1 MAKQHFY
8 CSTPTQNF
16 PLPETQRLTL
26 LLGCLTLSFT
36 ISGCSEN
43 PPSES
48 SDGSASTFT
57 AVKPEEQPSNAEDD
71 TPKMLSADELRTQ
84 LGANENAHFE
94 KTGRNF
100 TVADLGN
107 SGVTTLEPLRGL
119 PLKVLNLSQTR
130 VTDLSPLEGMK
141 IERMGISETD
151 ISDMSPL
158 TGAPLEHLDATRSEL
173 EDLSFLEGNTKLT
186 HLYLEGAKVGD
197 ISPLKSC
204 PLKVLWLNGCPV
216 EDLSILTG
224 KQLDELNLCDTPIE
238 DLKTVQSMRLGTLWM
253 RNTNVKDLTGIS
265 DHGLVSLD
273 VEGSSVNNLNAL
285 SGMNTLKRLNISRT
299 QVTDLSPLADLQL
312 ERLIFTPNLIKTGIE
327 AIRNMRSLQQIDTSF
342 DGVAQ
347 PMTPSEFWERYDAGE
362 FKAES

>member
-1 MAKQHFY
+1 MAKQQRHF
-8 CSTPTQNF
+8 TQ
-16 PLPETQRLTL
+16 TQRRRFTERQRVNL
-26 LLGCLTLSFT
+26 LLGCLAFSLTV
-36 ISGCSEN
+36 SGCSEN
-43 PPSES
+43 PTSES
-48 SDGSASTFT
+48 SDNSASSFN
-57 AVKPEEQPSNAEDD
+57 AVKPDEQTSDGESEV
-71 TPKMLSADELRTQ
+71 PKMLTADELRRQ

-107 SGVTTLEPLRGL
+107 SGITTLEPLRGL

-141 IERMGISETD
+141 IERMGIAETD

-158 TGAPLEHLDATRSEL
+158 TGAPLEHLDATRSQL

-186 HLYLEGAKVGD
+186 HLYLEGAKVLD
-197 ISPLKSC
+197 ISPLASS
-204 PLKVLWLNGCPV
+204 PLKVLWLNKCPV

-224 KQLDELNLCDTPIE
+224 KQLDELNLCDTPVE
-238 DLKTVQSMRLGTLWM
+238 NLKTVQSMKLGTLWM

-273 VEGSSVNNLNAL
+273 VEGSAVNNLNAL
-285 SGMNTLKRLNISRT
+285 SGMTTLKRLNISRT

-312 ERLIFTPNLIKTGIE
+312 ERLIFTPNLITTGIE
-327 AIRNMRSLQQIDTSF
+327 AIRNMSSLQQIDTSF
-342 DGVAQ
+342 DGVAR
-347 PMTPSEFWERYDAGE
+347 PMSPSEFWERYDAGE
-362 FKAES
+362 FNAES